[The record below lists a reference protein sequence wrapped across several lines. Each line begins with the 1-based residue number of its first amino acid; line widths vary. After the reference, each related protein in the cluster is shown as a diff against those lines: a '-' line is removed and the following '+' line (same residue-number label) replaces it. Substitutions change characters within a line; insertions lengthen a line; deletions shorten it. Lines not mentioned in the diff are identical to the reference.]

1 MTAFDGFEGFSGG
14 DGGGIPFYSAEFAGT
29 GGVSI
34 DPGIDPGGGLN
45 IDIGFGGGGVG
56 GGGGTPSVNQTLTQI
71 VNSFEA
77 ALKANLAAWQVQNKT
92 ASVATDFGWQL
103 MNQMVAA
110 VRAYGAAGVKAAAER
125 DRRVNPS
132 MLRWD
137 WIAYYI
143 EPITGPI
150 TVTPDVPGGSLPGGA
165 AGTGG
170 GGSTLLPTT
179 IAGINPLWI
188 VAGAVILILVLRR

>member
-1 MTAFDGFEGFSGG
+1 MMAFPGPEST
-14 DGGGIPFYSAEFAGT
+14 DGGYT
-29 GGVSI
+29 GGSFGMDFFNTGGISI

-45 IDIGFGGGGVG
+45 IDLGFDGGGVG

-71 VNSFEA
+71 VDSFEA
-77 ALKANLAAWQVQNKT
+77 ALKANLAAWQVQSKT
-92 ASVATDFGWQL
+92 AAVATNFGWQL

-125 DRRVNPS
+125 DRRINPA

-143 EPITGPI
+143 EPITGPV
-150 TVTPDVPGGSLPGGA
+150 TVTPDVPGGPVAGIP
-165 AGTGG
+165 GTGG

-179 IAGINPLWI
+179 IAGMNPLWI
-188 VAGAVILILVLRR
+188 AAAAVILILVLKR

>member
-1 MTAFDGFEGFSGG
+1 MAFPGPESTEGGYSGG
-14 DGGGIPFYSAEFAGT
+14 SFGMDFFNTGGIN
-29 GGVSI
+29 I

-45 IDIGFGGGGVG
+45 IDIGFDGGGVG

-71 VNSFEA
+71 VDSFEA

-92 ASVATDFGWQL
+92 AAVATDFGWQL

-125 DRRVNPS
+125 DRRINPS

-143 EPITGPI
+143 EPITGPV
-150 TVTPDVPGGSLPGGA
+150 TVTPDVPGGPVTGVPGA
-165 AGTGG
+165 GG

-179 IAGINPLWI
+179 IAGMNPLWI
-188 VAGAVILILVLRR
+188 AAAAVILILVLKR